1 MAKDAAPKSSR
12 SAWMG
17 PAVDLLV
24 VAGVLTLIGFQRLT
38 PAEGLPWLAALL
50 AGRLRPRG
58 NSGTLSIF
66 GIGS

>member
-1 MAKDAAPKSSR
+1 
-12 SAWMG
+12 MG